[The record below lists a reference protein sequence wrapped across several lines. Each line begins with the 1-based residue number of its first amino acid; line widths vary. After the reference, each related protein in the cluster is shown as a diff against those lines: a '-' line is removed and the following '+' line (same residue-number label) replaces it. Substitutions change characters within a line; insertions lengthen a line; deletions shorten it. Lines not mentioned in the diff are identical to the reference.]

1 MFLLSET
8 SFLGELKKRTDV
20 YIDDNVFPDGL
31 LLGDRIKAATIIIA
45 TGASVLVGTIV
56 GELIS
61 NTPVGTVPVIGE
73 ILQAFGSTL
82 VSGLLS
88 CTLLIFLDR
97 SKLMNAII
105 NGLNMFPSETNN
117 YKGIADVMER
127 LAAKLSNI
135 DISLFREETENSVML
150 LQR

>member
-1 MFLLSET
+1 MSET